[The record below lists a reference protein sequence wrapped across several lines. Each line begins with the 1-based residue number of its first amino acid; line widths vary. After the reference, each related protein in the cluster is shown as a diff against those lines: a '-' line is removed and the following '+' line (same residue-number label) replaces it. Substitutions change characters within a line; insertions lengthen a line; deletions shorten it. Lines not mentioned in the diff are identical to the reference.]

1 VTGRWI
7 EPVTLEGRHVRLE
20 PLTSDHLP
28 GLIEVGLDPT
38 LWRWTVSQV
47 ETPADM
53 RDYVETALSRAS
65 TGDEVPFAT
74 IDRQTGRPIGST
86 RFLAIEPDHR
96 RLEIGYTWLARAW
109 QRTAANTEAK
119 LLMLDHAFEARG
131 ALRVEFKTDSLNEK
145 SRQALLRIGAVEEGT
160 FRNHMLTHAGRRRHT
175 VYFSVIEEEWP
186 QVRARL
192 EARLQG

>member
-28 GLIEVGLDPT
+28 GLIEVGLDPA

-47 ETPADM
+47 QTPTDM
-53 RDYVETALSRAS
+53 RDYVETALARAA

-74 IDRQTGRPIGST
+74 IDRQTRRPIGST

-96 RLEIGYTWLARAW
+96 RLEIGYTWLAPAW
-109 QRTAANTEAK
+109 QRTAANSEAK

-145 SRQALLRIGAVEEGT
+145 SRQALLRIGAMEEGT
-160 FRNHMLTHAGRRRHT
+160 FRNHMLTRAGRRRHT
-175 VYFSVIEEEWP
+175 VYFSIIEEEWP
-186 QVRARL
+186 RVRARL